1 MAVAGKSNNPFI
13 TEFNERLTELERK
26 IEEENYN
33 PSVDSFEDE
42 FYLLKEDAQNLYDEC
57 IDKGETSI
65 VEGFIKRLNV
75 IRDEHNLYNED
86 AELDRMFPNRTD
98 KSDPDGEWESG
109 FSADKFL
116 GLDD

>member
-1 MAVAGKSNNPFI
+1 MANNNNNNPFI
-13 TEFNERLTELERK
+13 VEFDERLSEFERK

-42 FYLLKEDAQNLYDEC
+42 FYLLMEDSQNLYGEC

-65 VEGFIKRLNV
+65 VDGFVKRLNV

-86 AELDRMFPNRTD
+86 AELDRIFPNRTD
-98 KSDPDGEWESG
+98 KSDFDEELDDG
-109 FSADKFL
+109 FSYDKFL